1 MAYYDSEEI
10 YDLEQEIVKLKQENA
25 NLRKQIKDKEAR
37 IMELDRV
44 ERETQGIQDNYLLSF
59 CFMDYMGQ
67 QGIGSV
73 TAYFD
78 HKPTVNDINRFAN
91 QIMSERNFK
100 TTCVLTM
107 SELGVGKK
115 EESK

>member
-1 MAYYDSEEI
+1 MSYYDSEEI
-10 YDLEQEIVKLKQENA
+10 YDLEQEIKKLKLDNDK
-25 NLRKQIKDKEAR
+25 LREQLKEKETHIK
-37 IMELDRV
+37 ELERV

-59 CFMDYMGQ
+59 SYMDYMGQ

-78 HKPTVNDINRFAN
+78 HQPTVNDINRFAN

-100 TTCVLTM
+100 TIRVLTM
-107 SELGVGKK
+107 SELGVEKK
-115 EESK
+115 EENK

>member
-1 MAYYDSEEI
+1 MSYYDSEEI

-25 NLRKQIKDKEAR
+25 KLRKQVKDKEAR

-44 ERETQGIQDNYLLSF
+44 ERITQGIQDNYLFSF
-59 CFMDYMGQ
+59 FYMDYMGQ
-67 QGIGSV
+67 QGIGNV
-73 TAYFD
+73 TTYFD
-78 HKPTVNDINRFAN
+78 HKPTLNDINRMVN

-100 TTCVLTM
+100 TAYVLTM

>member
-25 NLRKQIKDKEAR
+25 KLRKQVKDKEAR

-44 ERETQGIQDNYLLSF
+44 EREKQGIVS
-59 CFMDYMGQ
+59 
-67 QGIGSV
+67 
-73 TAYFD
+73 
-78 HKPTVNDINRFAN
+78 
-91 QIMSERNFK
+91 
-100 TTCVLTM
+100 M
-107 SELGVGKK
+107 SELGVEKK

>member
-1 MAYYDSEEI
+1 MAYYDSEVI
-10 YDLEQEIVKLKQENA
+10 YDLEQEIMKLKQENA
-25 NLRKQIKDKEAR
+25 NLRKQIKDKEPR

-44 ERETQGIQDNYLLSF
+44 ERITQGIQDNYLFSF
-59 CFMDYMGQ
+59 CYMNFMGQ
-67 QGIGSV
+67 QGVGNF

-78 HKPTVNDINRFAN
+78 HKPTVNDINRMVN

-100 TTCVLTM
+100 TAYVLTM
-107 SELGVGKK
+107 SELGVEKK

>member
-1 MAYYDSEEI
+1 MTYYDSEEI
-10 YDLEQEIVKLKQENA
+10 YDLEQEIMKLKQENA

-37 IMELDRV
+37 IMELERV
-44 ERETQGIQDNYLLSF
+44 ERETQGIQDNYLFSF
-59 CFMDYMGQ
+59 CYMNFMGE
-67 QGIGSV
+67 QGVGNF

-78 HKPTVNDINRFAN
+78 HKPTVNDINRMVN

-100 TTCVLTM
+100 TAYVLTM
-107 SELGVGKK
+107 SELGVEKK

>member
-1 MAYYDSEEI
+1 MSYYDSEEI
-10 YDLEQEIVKLKQENA
+10 YDLEQEIKKLKLDNDK
-25 NLRKQIKDKEAR
+25 LREQLKDKEAR

-44 ERETQGIQDNYLLSF
+44 ERITRGIQDNYLLSF
-59 CFMDYMGQ
+59 SYMDYMGQ

-100 TTCVLTM
+100 TTRVLTM

-115 EESK
+115 EENK

>member
-25 NLRKQIKDKEAR
+25 KLREQIKDKEAR

-59 CFMDYMGQ
+59 SYMDYMGQ

-100 TTCVLTM
+100 TICVLTM
-107 SELGVGKK
+107 SELGVEKK

>member
-1 MAYYDSEEI
+1 M
-10 YDLEQEIVKLKQENA
+10 KLKQENA
-25 NLRKQIKDKEAR
+25 NLRKQIKDKEGR

-59 CFMDYMGQ
+59 CCMDYKGQ
-67 QGIGSV
+67 QGFGSV

-78 HKPTVNDINRFAN
+78 HNPTVNDINRFAN

-100 TTCVLTM
+100 NVYVLTM
-107 SELGVGKK
+107 SELGVEKK
-115 EESK
+115 EENK

>member
-10 YDLEQEIVKLKQENA
+10 YDLEQEIMKLKQENA
-25 NLRKQIKDKEAR
+25 KLRKQVKDKEAR

-44 ERETQGIQDNYLLSF
+44 ERITQGIQDNYLFSF
-59 CFMDYMGQ
+59 FYMDYMGQ

-78 HKPTVNDINRFAN
+78 HKPTVNDINRIVN
-91 QIMSERNFK
+91 QIMSEHNFK
-100 TTCVLTM
+100 TTRVLTM